1 MADFNKILPR
11 LIERETG
18 VRGRPG
24 EFPEQHFLRAAKVGY
39 HDKKTDRGGPTF
51 IGVTLSTFRGWC
63 KTQGQTLPAS
73 RSAQTAALKALAFDE
88 WRRIA
93 KSLFW
98 DPSRADMIEDQ
109 RIATMVVDQR
119 WVGGVAMIKAFQR
132 ALALVPDGI
141 VGPKTLAALNAPD
154 RTSTL
159 ETLRAAA
166 IRRYNSIADRDPSQ
180 GINLRGW
187 INRVNSI

>member
-1 MADFNKILPR
+1 MADFNKIIHR
-11 LIERETG
+11 LIFRETG
-18 VRGRPG
+18 VRELPG
-24 EFPEQHFLRAAKVGY
+24 ESDERHYRRAAPKGY
-39 HDKKTDRGGPTF
+39 HDKRTDRGGPTF

-159 ETLRAAA
+159 GTLRAAA
-166 IRRYNSIADRDPSQ
+166 IRRYNSIVDRDPSQ

>member
-1 MADFNKILPR
+1 MADFNKIIHR
-11 LIERETG
+11 LIFRETG
-18 VRGRPG
+18 LRELPG
-24 EFPEQHFLRAAKVGY
+24 ETDERHFRRAAKVGY
-39 HDKKTDRGGPTF
+39 HDRKTDRGGPTF

-63 KTQGQTLPAS
+63 TRQGRALPAS
-73 RSAQTAALKALAFDE
+73 RSGQISALKALTFDE

-132 ALALVPDGI
+132 ALVLIPDGI
-141 VGPKTLAALNAPD
+141 VGPNTLTALNAPD
-154 RTSTL
+154 RDRTL